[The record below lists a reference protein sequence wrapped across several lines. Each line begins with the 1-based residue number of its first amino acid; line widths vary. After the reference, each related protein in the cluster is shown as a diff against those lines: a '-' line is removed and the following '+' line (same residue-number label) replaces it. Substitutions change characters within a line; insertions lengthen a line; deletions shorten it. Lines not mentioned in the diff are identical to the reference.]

1 VLGRLPAGTL
11 YLRLDAADVTLRN
24 TPVTLWRGEAGR
36 AGGRP
41 ALKLVF
47 ADESM
52 LHLSDVR
59 TSELDAQGR
68 AVIAFGGGRATLGV
82 RPW

>member
-1 VLGRLPAGTL
+1 
-11 YLRLDAADVTLRN
+11 
-24 TPVTLWRGEAGR
+24 
-36 AGGRP
+36 
-41 ALKLVF
+41 LVF